1 MARSRRR
8 PQTAPSQSY
17 NSPRTG
23 AAWYKRKRSFQQWL
37 FDATIAVLAVLVV
50 GFIVS
55 AISTRSGVQL
65 TFTSEELTDRSRLL
79 AVPLTTDSELVGQEP
94 TDGRIVLEVLNGIG
108 ISGLANEF
116 TDFLRDQG
124 FDVVR
129 FTNAQRF
136 DYPRT
141 LVINR
146 GADFEQAQLVAR
158 SLGLEAAA
166 VENMPDPSLQ
176 LDVTV
181 VLGQD
186 YKTLTSFR
194 AIMSRSR

>member
-1 MARSRRR
+1 V
-8 PQTAPSQSY
+8 
-17 NSPRTG
+17 
-23 AAWYKRKRSFQQWL
+23 L
-37 FDATIAVLAVLVV
+37 AVLAV
-50 GFIVS
+50 GFVIS

-79 AVPLTTDSELVGQEP
+79 AVPLATDYAEEGQEP
-94 TDGRIVLEVLNGIG
+94 TEDRIVLEVLNGIG

-146 GADFEQAQLVAR
+146 GDDFEQAQLVAR
-158 SLGLEAAA
+158 SLGLENAA

-186 YKTLTSFR
+186 YNTLTSYR

>member
-1 MARSRRR
+1 MARSRRSL
-8 PQTAPSQSY
+8 QTAPSQSY
-17 NSPRTG
+17 HSPRTG
-23 AAWYKRKRSFQQWL
+23 AVWYKRKHSFQQWL
-37 FDATIAVLAVLVV
+37 FDVTIAVLAVLVV

-55 AISTRSGVQL
+55 AISTRSGVEL

-79 AVPLTTDSELVGQEP
+79 AVPLATEFKEEGQEP
-94 TDGRIVLEVLNGIG
+94 TEDRIVLEVLNGIG
-108 ISGLANEF
+108 ISGLANQF

-146 GADFEQAQLVAR
+146 GDDFEQAQLVAR

-166 VENMPDPSLQ
+166 VENMPEPSLQ

-186 YKTLTSFR
+186 YNTLTSFR
-194 AIMSRSR
+194 VIMSQSR